1 MRDAILFLMIM
12 GALPFAFK
20 RPVVGIFLWTWVSLM
35 NPHRLT
41 YGFAYSFPFAAVIA
55 GVTFIGMFA
64 SREPK
69 KLPMTPIVVVMI
81 LFMTWMT
88 LTGFSAFEQ
97 EYAWDEWNRVFKTI
111 LMFLITVAV
120 ISKPED
126 LKRFALVVA
135 MSIGFYGFKGG
146 LFTIMT
152 GGHSRVLGPYG
163 TYIADNND
171 LALALVMTVP
181 LVWYLQGQATN
192 KWLRYALIALAV
204 LTMAAAAGSYSRGA
218 LLAGGAMLAFLWL
231 KSANKARTG
240 VVLLMAL
247 PLLYLFMPAAWFER
261 MDSIGEYQQ
270 DGSAMGR
277 INSWH
282 MAFNIASHNLMGGG
296 YRCFTPQVFRVWAP
310 EPLNVHAPHSIY
322 FQVLGEHG
330 FVGLGLFLTFLFLA
344 WRTGSR
350 VIRFCKGK
358 QELQWAG
365 NLAAMCQVSLIGYVV
380 GGAFLTLAYV
390 DQIYDIVAIMLL
402 LEKVLMLHSANKIKT
417 ADASAAVFPAAKP
430 GALGGPS

>member
-1 MRDAILFLMIM
+1 MRDVILFLMVM
-12 GALPFAFK
+12 GGLVFAFK
-20 RPVVGIFLWTWVSLM
+20 RPVIGIYLWSWISLM

-41 YGFAYSFPFAAVIA
+41 YGFAFSFPFAAVIA
-55 GVTFIGMFA
+55 GVTFIGMFV

-69 KLPMTPIVVVMI
+69 KLPMRPIVVVLM
-81 LFMTWMT
+81 LFMCWMT
-88 LTGFSAFEQ
+88 LTGITAFEPDA
-97 EYAWDEWNRVFKTI
+97 AWEEWNRVFKTF
-111 LMFLITVAV
+111 LMFFITLALIYNA
-120 ISKPED
+120 ED
-126 LKRFALVVA
+126 LKRFVWVVA

-163 TYIADNND
+163 TYISDNND

-181 LVWYLQGQATN
+181 LLWYLQGQATN

-231 KSANKARTG
+231 KSANKMRTG

-247 PLLYLFMPAAWFER
+247 PLLYLFMPEAWFDR
-261 MDSIGEYQQ
+261 MDSIGEYKQ

-277 INSWH
+277 INSWS
-282 MAFNIASHNLMGGG
+282 MAFNIASHSLLGGG
-296 YRCFTPQVFRVWAP
+296 YRCFTPAVFRIWAP

-330 FVGLGLFLTFLFLA
+330 FIGLALFLTFLFMA
-344 WRTGSR
+344 WRSGSR
-350 VIRFCKGK
+350 VIKFCKGK
-358 QELQWAG
+358 TELQWAG

-390 DQIYDIVAIMLL
+390 DQIYDIVAIIIL
-402 LEKVLMLHSANKIKT
+402 LEKILMVNISKT
-417 ADASAAVFPAAKP
+417 TKVAAAPLIPGAKP
-430 GALGGPS
+430 VAVGGPS

>member
-1 MRDAILFLMIM
+1 MRDIALFLFVM
-12 GALPFAFK
+12 GLLPFAFK
-20 RPVVGIFLWTWVSLM
+20 RPVIGIFLFTWISLM

-41 YGFAYSFPFAAVIA
+41 YGFAWGFPFAAIIA
-55 GVTFIGMFA
+55 GVTMIGMFV

-69 KLPMTPIVVVMI
+69 KLPMTPMVVVLI

-88 LTGFSAFEQ
+88 LTGFTALEPDA
-97 EYAWDEWNRVFKTI
+97 AWEEWNRVFKTI
-111 LMFLITVAV
+111 LMFLLTIAIVHHV
-120 ISKPED
+120 ED
-126 LKRFALVVA
+126 VKRLTWVVA
-135 MSIGFYGFKGG
+135 LSIGFYGFKGG
-146 LFTIMT
+146 LFTLLT

-163 TYIADNND
+163 TYIGDNND
-171 LALALVMTVP
+171 LALAMVMTVP
-181 LVWYLQGQATN
+181 LVWYLQSQATN

-231 KSANKARTG
+231 KSANKGRTG
-240 VVLLMAL
+240 VALLLAV
-247 PLLYLFMPAAWFER
+247 PLLFLFMPEAWFAR

-270 DGSAMGR
+270 DGSALGR

-282 MAFNIASHNLMGGG
+282 MAVNIASNNLMGGG
-296 YRCFTPQVFRVWAP
+296 YRCFTPPVFAKYAP
-310 EPLNVHAPHSIY
+310 DPLMVHAPHSIY

-330 FVGLGLFLTFLFLA
+330 FVGLALFLLFLFLA

-350 VIRFCKGK
+350 VLRFCKGK
-358 QELQWAG
+358 PELQWAS

-402 LEKVLMLHSANKIKT
+402 LEKVLMLKSTTPKAVSAP
-417 ADASAAVFPAAKP
+417 SAALMPARH
-430 GALGGPS
+430 GASGEPP